1 MVSIGSQ
8 YHHDH
13 PTGDARALAS
23 CRFPPVLALEVPL
36 VSFGE
41 RGVLVKLPTTAATPM
56 ASCATPIRQEGAQ
69 RLIFDQP
76 LRFAPRIPCDQIQ
89 ASSGLSESCQKT
101 QTYRTL
107 RFLAVA
113 ALVPSAGT

>member
-1 MVSIGSQ
+1 MWGRSCQ
-8 YHHDH
+8 L
-13 PTGDARALAS
+13 ARSAVETSARPRDDPRAYSAAMAKAARLNS
-23 CRFPPVLALEVPL
+23 
-36 VSFGE
+36 
-41 RGVLVKLPTTAATPM
+41 KLPTTAATPM

-76 LRFAPRIPCDQIQ
+76 LRFAPRTPCDQIR